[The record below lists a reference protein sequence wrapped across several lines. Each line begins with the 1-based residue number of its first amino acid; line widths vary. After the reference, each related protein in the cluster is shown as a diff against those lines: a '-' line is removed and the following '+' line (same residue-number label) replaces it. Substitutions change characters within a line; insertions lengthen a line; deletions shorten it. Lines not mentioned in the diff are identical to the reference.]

1 MTIHVTIIMEIE
13 LGIKNFFSSTN
24 AFPHQL
30 LYQLSTPVVREQWQ
44 KRCGKEQWQIV
55 ARMPQVWQIVAK
67 MPQVWQCQTSG
78 KADRDPLDHSCGHS
92 SSETLDFLHL
102 SMWTAH
108 LSPKDRLRC
117 LRTTHIHMW
126 RYLRILYRILKIDLM
141 KYYERPD
148 LKSTF
153 CLEGFENNKMV

>member
-1 MTIHVTIIMEIE
+1 MP
-13 LGIKNFFSSTN
+13 FYTN
-24 AFPHQL
+24 YYISCPHQWFASSGNL
-30 LYQLSTPVVREQWQ
+30 PLAKKV
-44 KRCGKEQWQIV
+44 WQIV

-153 CLEGFENNKMV
+153 CLEGFENNKMVWIFIFSKFWSFDRFLMKITLE